1 MFMDFYFRKSHRSK
15 LLKRSHR
22 SGTYRRKL
30 GVEYLERRELLTAVS
45 LTPAKDNSLIQ
56 YQAPQYSGGASPY
69 IYVGVEHFSGTLMRG
84 LVDFNVAGSIPAGST
99 INSVSLTVSMVL
111 TSSTTT
117 VTPTVGLHDVLQNW
131 GQGTGVPTAFMPP
144 FSPTTTNDATW
155 TNTFYPNQSWNTPG
169 GDFSSTVS
177 GTAVFGADGTN
188 STFNSTSQM
197 VADVQSWLNN
207 PSANFGWLMQGDE
220 TQNSGKMIGSMH
232 SSNPPTLTIDY
243 TAPAA
248 PPDLVVSSSHTGSFR
263 QGDSADQY
271 TLTASNTG
279 TGPTSGQVTLT
290 DTLPTGLSPTGASG
304 TGWTVS
310 ISGQTVTATRSDALA
325 AGSAFPALTVKVSVA
340 NNAPAS
346 VTNTAAVSGGGAT
359 NTNNTANDPTTI
371 TQVADLTIGAS
382 HTGQFRQGDSADN
395 YAITVNNAGAGAT
408 SGAVTVTDTLP
419 TGLTPTAASGTG
431 WTTSLSGQTVT
442 ATRSDALAG
451 GASYPPLTVT
461 VRVENN
467 ANPSVT
473 NTVTVS
479 GGGELNTTNDTASDV
494 TAITQVADLTVKSS
508 HAGSFQQGSNN
519 DQYTITASNVGAGP
533 TTGLLT
539 VTDTLPA
546 GLTPTAASGTGWTTS
561 ISGQTVTATRS
572 DALAAGAD
580 YPVFAIT
587 VSVASTAPAS
597 VTNTVTVA
605 GGGELNTSNDT
616 ATDPTTITAPE
627 PDLTITNSH
636 NGSFRQGDSSDSYS
650 IAVSNVGL
658 LATTG
663 QVSVT
668 DTLPTG
674 LTPTAA
680 SGTGW
685 TTSISGQ
692 TVTATRSDALAA
704 GGNYPGLTVT
714 VSVAANAPASVSN
727 TATASGGGET
737 NTANDTATDVTPIAQ
752 AADLTVGL
760 SHAGNFQQGDSAD
773 NYTIAVNN
781 VGAGPTIGQVTVT
794 DTLPAGLTPTA
805 ASGSGWTT
813 SISGQTVTATRSDAL
828 AAGANYPA
836 LTVTVSVASNAAAS
850 VTNTATVAGGGELN
864 TTNDSASDPT
874 TITPPL
880 PDLTI
885 AAHHSGDFRQGDSAD
900 NYTITVSNS
909 GRAPTVGQ
917 VTVTDTLPAGL
928 TPTAASGTGW
938 TTSIAGQTVT
948 ATRSDVLAAAGNYPD
963 LTVTVSVANNAPA
976 NVANTAS
983 VSGGGEANTS
993 NDSASDPT
1001 VITQVPDLTVSGS
1014 HAGNFQQGDSADNYT
1029 IVVSNSGAGPTSGSV
1044 TVTDTL
1050 PAGLTPTAASG
1061 TGWTT
1066 SIAGQTVTATR
1077 GDVLTAGASYPSL
1090 TITVSVADS
1099 APASVTNTATVS
1111 GGGELNTANDTAN
1124 DPTTI
1129 APASGSL
1136 SGYVY
1141 IDANND
1147 GLRITPQGLVHLAIP
1162 GVVVSI
1168 FSQDSQGNWVAAA
1181 GESPVQTGQ
1190 DGSYHFDKLLAGTY
1204 QIVVTDS
1211 PYFLDGS
1218 ATAGTIGGVTRGTAG
1233 QDQIVVQL
1241 GAGENGTEYDF
1252 GENGLKAGMI
1262 SRRLFLASTPSLPQ
1276 IIDSLFSQPVAAAP
1290 QSAAAISPAS
1300 SPLAVFAPD
1309 ALAAIAA
1316 PSGVPTGY
1324 AITANQPLIQAAG
1337 ASSTGFTFSGAE
1349 LGATYR
1355 YSVTSDGGGTA
1366 VTGSGIVTAA
1376 NQDVT
1381 GIDVSPLPDG
1391 TLTYQVTLT
1400 DATGQGSAATAT
1412 AKLDRSATSVAAAA
1426 DTVFGQQSWLHP

>member
-1 MFMDFYFRKSHRSK
+1 MKSDVRTPFLGRRSR
-15 LLKRSHR
+15 RSQ
-22 SGTYRRKL
+22 TYRRKL
-30 GVEYLERRELLTAVS
+30 TVESLERRELLTTVS
-45 LTPAKDNSLIQ
+45 LTPVKDNSLIE
-56 YQAPQYSGGASPY
+56 YQSPQYSGGASSTLF
-69 IYVGVEHFSGTLMRG
+69 VGVEHFSLTRMRG

-99 INSVSLTVSMVL
+99 INSVTLTVTIEL
-111 TSSTTT
+111 TNSTTT
-117 VTPTVGLHDVLQNW
+117 VTPTVELHDVLQNW

-144 FSPTTTNDATW
+144 FASTTTNDTTW

-188 STFNSTSQM
+188 STFNSSSQM

-207 PSANFGWLMQGDE
+207 PNTNFGWLMKGDE

-248 PPDLVVSSSHTGSFR
+248 PPALTVSSSHTGNFR

-271 TLTASNTG
+271 TLTVSNTG
-279 TGPTSGQVTLT
+279 AGPTSGQVTLT
-290 DTLPTGLSPTGASG
+290 DTLPAGLTPTGASG
-304 TGWTVS
+304 TGWKVS

-325 AGSAFPALTVKVSVA
+325 AGSAFPGLTVQVGVA
-340 NNAPAS
+340 ANAPAS
-346 VTNTAAVSGGGAT
+346 VTNTASVSGGGAN
-359 NTNNTANDPTTI
+359 NTNNTANDPTSI
-371 TQVADLTIGAS
+371 TQVADLTIGVS

-395 YAITVNNAGAGAT
+395 YAITVNNVGSGPT
-408 SGAVTVTDTLP
+408 SGQVTVTDTLP
-419 TGLTPTAASGTG
+419 TGLTPTAANGTG
-431 WTTSLSGQTVT
+431 WTTSISGQTVT

-451 GASYPPLTVT
+451 AASYPPLTVA

-467 ANPSVT
+467 ASPSVT

-479 GGGELNTTNDTASDV
+479 GGGELNTSNDTSSDV
-494 TAITQVADLTVKSS
+494 TAIAQAADLTVKSS
-508 HAGSFQQGSNN
+508 HAGSFQQGSTS
-519 DQYTITASNVGAGP
+519 DQYTITASNAGAGP
-533 TTGLLT
+533 TTGLVT

-580 YPVFAIT
+580 YPVFTIT
-587 VSVASTAPAS
+587 VTVASNAPAS
-597 VTNTVTVA
+597 VTNTVTVS

-650 IAVSNVGL
+650 VAVSNVGL

-674 LTPTAA
+674 VTPTAA

-692 TVTATRSDALAA
+692 TVTATRSDTLAA
-704 GGNYPGLTVT
+704 GGNYPGLIIT
-714 VSVAANAPASVSN
+714 VSVADNAPASVTN
-727 TATASGGGET
+727 TATVSGGGET

-773 NYTIAVNN
+773 NYTLTVNN
-781 VGAGPTIGQVTVT
+781 AGAGPTTGQVTVT
-794 DTLPAGLTPTA
+794 DTLPSGLTPTA
-805 ASGSGWTT
+805 ASGTGWTT
-813 SISGQTVTATRSDAL
+813 SISGQTVTATRSDVL
-828 AAGANYPA
+828 AAGASYPA
-836 LTVTVSVASNAAAS
+836 LTVTVSVASNAPAS

-880 PDLTI
+880 PDLVI
-885 AAHHSGDFRQGDSAD
+885 AAHHSGNFRQGDSAD
-900 NYTITVSNS
+900 SYTITVSNS
-909 GRAPTVGQ
+909 GRAPTVGE
-917 VTVTDTLPAGL
+917 VTVTDTLPTGLTPTAASGSGWTTSISGQTVTATRSDVLANGSSYPDLTVTVSVASSAPADVTNTASVSGGGEANTSNDTASDPTVITQVADLTVASSHAGNFQQGDGADNYTIVVSNSGAGPTSASVTVTDTVPAGL

-938 TTSIAGQTVT
+938 TTSISGQTVT
-948 ATRSDVLAAAGNYPD
+948 ATRSDALAN
-963 LTVTVSVANNAPA
+963 
-976 NVANTAS
+976 
-983 VSGGGEANTS
+983 
-993 NDSASDPT
+993 
-1001 VITQVPDLTVSGS
+1001 
-1014 HAGNFQQGDSADNYT
+1014 
-1029 IVVSNSGAGPTSGSV
+1029 
-1044 TVTDTL
+1044 
-1050 PAGLTPTAASG
+1050 
-1061 TGWTT
+1061 
-1066 SIAGQTVTATR
+1066 
-1077 GDVLTAGASYPSL
+1077 GASYPDL

-1099 APASVTNTATVS
+1099 APASVTNMAAVS
-1111 GGGELNTANDTAN
+1111 GGGELNTGNDTAN
-1124 DPTTI
+1124 DPTTV

-1141 IDANND
+1141 IDAD
-1147 GLRITPQGLVHLAIP
+1147 IDARRITPQGLPHLAIP
-1162 GVVVSI
+1162 GAVVSI
-1168 FSQDSQGNWVAAA
+1168 FSQDSQGNWVPVA
-1181 GESPVQTGQ
+1181 GQSPTQTGQ
-1190 DGSYHFDKLLAGTY
+1190 DGSYHFNKLLAGTY
-1204 QIVVTDS
+1204 QIQVTDS
-1211 PYFLDGS
+1211 PNFLDGH
-1218 ATAGTIGGVTRGTAG
+1218 ATAGTIGGVARGTAG
-1233 QDQIVVQL
+1233 QDQIVVRL
-1241 GAGENGTEYDF
+1241 GAGENGTEYNF
-1252 GENGLKAGMI
+1252 GEDGLRVGLI

-1276 IIDSLFSQPVAAAP
+1276 IIDTLMSLPASAAP
-1290 QSAAAISPAS
+1290 QAAAAISPAS
-1300 SPLAVFAPD
+1300 SPLAVFAPA
-1309 ALAAIAA
+1309 ALAAMA
-1316 PSGVPTGY
+1316 VPTGY
-1324 AITANQPLIQAAG
+1324 AIAADQAVIQAAA
-1337 ASSTGFTFSGAE
+1337 ASSTGFTFSGAQI
-1349 LGATYR
+1349 GATYH

-1366 VTGSGIVTAA
+1366 VTGSGVVAAA

-1381 GIDVSPLPDG
+1381 GIDVSTLPDG
-1391 TLTYQVTLT
+1391 TLTYNVWLT
-1400 DATGQGSAATAT
+1400 DAAGQGSQATAT

-1426 DTVFGQQSWLHP
+1426 DSVFGQQSWLNP